1 MWPLSG
7 QCSSGP
13 RTARNTRRWFRQRR
27 EGALIAP
34 RGTGRGPRS
43 HREAGG
49 KATLRRTRDS
59 GPLAPGPR
67 PWQHARTPPGG
78 PAARGA
84 GGTRPRPGEEPEPGQ
99 RPPPLRA
106 ASLPTK
112 GRSTPLRDLERRG
125 GSRSQA
131 LLLGVPFGDRSASPR
146 TPFTAPGPCPV
157 GKLWA
162 RGPAAGSAGQE
173 RLREPRGRCPFGK
186 IIKADRSRSEKNR
199 AGKRNSGENALPSRS
214 PASPQEACQVPATG
228 ASTGL
233 QPWAPGPGSSSRCPS
248 GLGTSHG
255 PGVAA
260 HARRL
265 PPRRRRADKS
275 AK

>member
-67 PWQHARTPPGG
+67 PRQHARTPPGG

-131 LLLGVPFGDRSASPR
+131 LLLGVPFGGPLRFPAYPIHS
-146 TPFTAPGPCPV
+146 PGPLPGGEVV
-157 GKLWA
+157 G
-162 RGPAAGSAGQE
+162 
-173 RLREPRGRCPFGK
+173 
-186 IIKADRSRSEKNR
+186 
-199 AGKRNSGENALPSRS
+199 
-214 PASPQEACQVPATG
+214 TG
-228 ASTGL
+228 ASSRL
-233 QPWAPGPGSSSRCPS
+233 SGPGAF
-248 GLGTSHG
+248 T
-255 PGVAA
+255 
-260 HARRL
+260 
-265 PPRRRRADKS
+265 RASWKVS
-275 AK
+275 FWKNHQG